1 MSAST
6 GTPTRNQLSTPST
19 SSSPYSTSYGLTKE
33 TSLPSLRPATT
44 ASSGDSSSNSRPAT
58 SSSTIKRQGTSISS
72 VSATSNQTIRS
83 KRGRPQTSVSTRDGV
98 GGGSGENSFIVAVI
112 EGRGVASEVGM
123 CFIDLKTSEC
133 ILSQISDSQTYV
145 KTLHKMNLYDPA
157 EILLSTT
164 AFEPTKSKLCKI
176 LEENMQSA
184 TMTPIGRKYFNDVVG
199 MNYIKQYALEEDS
212 AVLILGLTSKF
223 YCLSAAAAVLKYI
236 ESTQNIFFTD
246 HSIQFKYQGCEGT
259 MMIDCASAR
268 NLELIT
274 NITNPRS
281 KHSLYARLLRT
292 NILQPS
298 TDVDIINTRLNSLE
312 ELIENEEKFFS
323 TQTALRPFQDID
335 CLITALIQVPR
346 KPTIKHAEQSINN
359 VIMLKHTL
367 KLMGKLRECLVGCEN
382 SLLVAIYRLLS
393 DPRLESFEEI
403 IDQVINEDATYQKG
417 ALGLRNQRCY
427 AVKAGFNGL
436 LDVARQTYK
445 ETINDIYEIVNGYTE
460 QYKIP
465 LKIQFSP
472 ATGFRLS
479 TSIGNLQ
486 DQALPLVFINVSKKR
501 KALTFT
507 TLELMKKNTKIN
519 DSLTEVYLMSDKTIE
534 DLISEIRKNIGVLYK
549 ASESIAML
557 DMLTSFA
564 HMCTISNYVRPEFTD
579 TLVIKAGRHPMRE
592 ALYIEEFVPNDT
604 YASDANNFQL
614 ITGPN
619 MSGKSTYLRQIALIS
634 IMSQIGSFVPAEY
647 ASFRIVDQ
655 LFTRICND
663 DDMESNASTFMM
675 EMRETG
681 YILQNITD
689 DSLVI
694 VDELGRGTSTHD
706 GLGITHAVCE
716 EFIKTKAFVF
726 FATHFYELTKSLTV
740 FPNVVNL
747 HLEVEI
753 GAQDNQFA
761 MKYMYKV
768 CDGRNDDEHY
778 GLKFGQIVGLPE
790 DVISKASEV
799 SHKLKDMID
808 ASKERSSSNKIRQ
821 RRKALFQLT
830 QHLLQIKRSSNL
842 DKERLLGYLRMVQQ
856 EFVMKMEERRKIDTD
871 DEKLRRVRDALK
883 NASKE
888 DQFLLFSKDVSYIS
902 GIKDKSSNTFILF
915 VRDCYIH
922 LSKLILE
929 DGNFWR
935 LRITGNPGIGKTFFG
950 YYLLHQLAVRNETVI
965 YHEYNKSPILFS
977 EETVYSPYQ
986 DNIHEFKDRW
996 EIKKYEITDHNTISH
1011 RLVHNVSQVEEG
1023 EVENMSGGSSTS
1035 ETSLVTKPEMKKD
1048 MRFFYTMSILEFASD
1063 YIFEEDKLL
1072 FCDIEAIAPNKYCV
1086 PTQKNNV
1093 YVDTIVHPNIF
1104 FQMTVSKN
1112 HPLNINEMF
1121 NDYQAQDLY
1130 TQRKTV
1136 AQCKLCLKQYVLEL
1150 DL

>member
-1 MSAST
+1 MSSST
-6 GTPTRNQLSTPST
+6 GTPTRNQQSIAST
-19 SSSPYSTSYGLTKE
+19 SSSLYSTSYSLSKE
-33 TSLPSLRPATT
+33 TSLTPHRPTT
-44 ASSGDSSSNSRPAT
+44 ATSNNDFSINNRPAT
-58 SSSTIKRQGTSISS
+58 SSSTIKRQGTNTSE
-72 VSATSNQTIRS
+72 VSTTSDQTIHS
-83 KRGRPQTSVSTRDGV
+83 KRGRPQTSVSTRDG
-98 GGGSGENSFIVAVI
+98 GGGGIGENSFIVAVI

-145 KTLHKMNLYDPA
+145 KTLHKMNLYEPA

-164 AFEPTKSKLCKI
+164 AFEPAKSKLCKI
-176 LEENMQSA
+176 FEENMQSA
-184 TMTPIGRKYFNDVVG
+184 IVTPIGRKYFNDVVG
-199 MNYIKQYALEEDS
+199 MNYIKQYGIEEDS
-212 AVLILGLTSKF
+212 AVLILGLMSKF
-223 YCLSAAAAVLKYI
+223 YCLAAAAAVLKYI

-281 KHSLYARLLRT
+281 KHSLYGVLNYTRTPMGGRIFLRFPRLLRT
-292 NILQPS
+292 NILQPL
-298 TDVDIINTRLNSLE
+298 TDVAIINTRLDSLE

-323 TQTALRPFQDID
+323 IQSALRPFQDID

-367 KLMGKLRECLVGCEN
+367 KLIGKLRESLAGCEN

-445 ETINDIYEIVNGYTE
+445 ETINDIYELVNGYTE
-460 QYKIP
+460 QYKVP
-465 LKIQFSP
+465 LKIQFNP
-472 ATGFRLS
+472 ATGFHLS

-486 DQALPLVFINVSKKR
+486 DRTLPLVFINVSKKR
-501 KALTFT
+501 KTLTFT

-534 DLISEIRKNIGVLYK
+534 DLISEIRKSIGVLYK

-557 DMLTSFA
+557 DMLISFA

-604 YASDANNFQL
+604 YASSANNFQL

-647 ASFRIVDQ
+647 TSFRIVDQ

-681 YILQNITD
+681 YILQNLTD

-726 FATHFYELTKSLTV
+726 FATHFHELTRSLTV

-753 GAQDNQFA
+753 GAQVV
-761 MKYMYKV
+761 MKIAT
-768 CDGRNDDEHY
+768 

-790 DVISKASEV
+790 DIISRASEV

-808 ASKERSSSNKIRQ
+808 ASKEKSSSNKIRQ
-821 RRKALFQLT
+821 RRKAMFQLT

-842 DKERLLGYLRMVQQ
+842 DKDGLLGYLQMVQQ
-856 EFVMKMEERRKIDTD
+856 EFVMRMEE
-871 DEKLRRVRDALK
+871 L
-883 NASKE
+883 
-888 DQFLLFSKDVSYIS
+888 
-902 GIKDKSSNTFILF
+902 
-915 VRDCYIH
+915 
-922 LSKLILE
+922 
-929 DGNFWR
+929 
-935 LRITGNPGIGKTFFG
+935 
-950 YYLLHQLAVRNETVI
+950 
-965 YHEYNKSPILFS
+965 
-977 EETVYSPYQ
+977 
-986 DNIHEFKDRW
+986 
-996 EIKKYEITDHNTISH
+996 
-1011 RLVHNVSQVEEG
+1011 
-1023 EVENMSGGSSTS
+1023 M
-1035 ETSLVTKPEMKKD
+1035 
-1048 MRFFYTMSILEFASD
+1048 
-1063 YIFEEDKLL
+1063 
-1072 FCDIEAIAPNKYCV
+1072 
-1086 PTQKNNV
+1086 
-1093 YVDTIVHPNIF
+1093 
-1104 FQMTVSKN
+1104 
-1112 HPLNINEMF
+1112 
-1121 NDYQAQDLY
+1121 
-1130 TQRKTV
+1130 
-1136 AQCKLCLKQYVLEL
+1136 
-1150 DL
+1150 